1 MRHKKNMVKLGR
13 PAEAR
18 KALMMAMV
26 GSLIEEQRIKTTLPK
41 ARLTRA
47 LAEKLVTVA
56 KRAIASGKPE
66 KVLQGKRKVLAVL
79 RHRKPMTKL
88 FDTIAPQYKDRM
100 GGYTRI
106 TKVGRRGSDSS
117 EMAILEWVDLAVVKK
132 ARQAKVVADGSEA
145 SAAGDAKK
153 ES

>member
-1 MRHKKNMVKLGR
+1 MRHKKKMVKLGR

-18 KALMMAMV
+18 KALMMSMV

-47 LAEKLVTVA
+47 LAEKMVTVA

-66 KVLQGKRKVLAVL
+66 KMLNGKRKVLEVL
-79 RHRKPMTKL
+79 RHRKPMQKL
-88 FDTIAPQYKDRM
+88 FDTIAPQYKDRL

-106 TKVGRRGSDSS
+106 TKLGRRAGDSS
-117 EMAILEWVDLAVVKK
+117 EMAILEWVDLAFVKK
-132 ARQAKVVADGSEA
+132 GRKAKKA
-145 SAAGDAKK
+145 AAGTEETVTGDEKK